1 MTAVIETDAR
11 ALVDAAVAG
20 KTLVDVLRDNAVANG
35 EAPAIHWKQDGMWR
49 LLTWAQYRQV
59 VLEVAAG
66 LMSLGIESGQ
76 VVAIQTGNRPE
87 HVIADLAA
95 VHAGGTGVTFYST
108 LAAEQIA
115 YIASD
120 CRARVAVLEDPS
132 YLERWEE
139 VRLQLPELRFVVLV
153 NGAEQYADRDWI
165 LSWGQLLERG
175 RQLLSADPLTVE
187 RRIGQ
192 IRPSDV
198 ATLIYTS
205 GTTGFPKGVV
215 FTHENVLW
223 TTESVRLGFDLPPDL
238 RLVSYLP
245 MAHIAERM
253 SSHYL
258 GLWLACQVYY
268 CPDLTQVLDYV
279 THVRPQAFMAVPR
292 VWEKFYARLQ
302 RRFVE
307 DSRHRLIL
315 YAVHNG
321 EALVRA
327 RQQSHLPLFRS
338 IINRLFDRLVFSKVR
353 ESLGMDQLTV
363 AVTTAAPTDP
373 DLIVFF
379 QALGIPLCELY
390 GLSECTGPATSNR
403 PGANRIGSSGYPLP
417 GVEVKLRPD
426 GEVLIRGGNVV
437 SHYHNLPEES
447 AQTFDEA
454 GWLHTGDLG
463 EIDGEGFLT
472 IVGRKKDIIITA
484 AGKNVAPSQMETR
497 LKQNPL
503 IAHAC
508 IVGDRRPYLTAIIA
522 LDPDEAP
529 AWASSR
535 GIPFVDLASFCSL
548 SEVRAEIQR
557 SVNEV
562 NSHVSRVEAIKKFFI
577 VPQEWS
583 PDNGEVTP
591 SLKVRRAVV
600 MEKYAPAIDDMYG
613 D

>member
-1 MTAVIETDAR
+1 MMTAVIESDVRARIDAR
-11 ALVDAAVAG
+11 IAG
-20 KTLVDVLRDNAVANG
+20 KTLVDVLRDNSVAHG
-35 EAPAIHWKQDGMWR
+35 DAPAIVWKQQGEWR
-49 LLTWAQYRQV
+49 QLTWAQYRQV
-59 VLEVAAG
+59 VLEATAG
-66 LMSLGIESGQ
+66 LVTLGLESGQ
-76 VVAIQTGNRPE
+76 VVAIQANNRPE
-87 HVIADLAA
+87 HVVADLAA
-95 VHAGGTGVTFYST
+95 VHAGGTGVTFYGT
-108 LAAEQIA
+108 LATEQIT

-120 CRARVAVLEDPS
+120 CRARVAVLENPG
-132 YLERWEE
+132 YLTRWEQA
-139 VRLQLPELRFVVLV
+139 RGQLPELGHVVLME
-153 NGAEQYADRDWI
+153 GADQYSDRQWI
-165 LSWGQLLERG
+165 LSWDELLARG
-175 RQLLSADPLTVE
+175 RQLLAADPAVID
-187 RRIGQ
+187 RRVGA

-215 FTHENVLW
+215 FSHENVLW
-223 TTESVRLGFDLPPDL
+223 TTESVRLGFDLPSDL

-268 CPDLTQVLDYV
+268 CPDLTEVVDYV
-279 THVRPQAFMAVPR
+279 IHARPQAFMAVPR
-292 VWEKFYARLQ
+292 VWEKFYARLH
-302 RRFVE
+302 RRFAE

-327 RQQSHLPLFRS
+327 RQRGHMPLFRS
-338 IINRLFDRLVFSKVR
+338 ILNRLFDRLVFSKVR
-353 ESLGMDQLTV
+353 DSLGMDQLTV
-363 AVTTAAPTDP
+363 AITTAAPTDP

-403 PGANRIGSSGYPLP
+403 PHANRIGSSGYPLP
-417 GVEVKLRPD
+417 GVEVKLGPD

-463 EIDGEGFLT
+463 EIDGEFLT

-508 IVGDRRPYLTAIIA
+508 IVGDRRPYLTALIA
-522 LDPDEAP
+522 LDPEEAP
-529 AWASSR
+529 AWASSH
-535 GIPFVDLASFCSL
+535 GIEFVDPATFSSS

-557 SVNEV
+557 SVDEV
-562 NSHVSRVEAIKKFFI
+562 NSHVSRVETIRKFFI

-600 MEKYAPAIDDMYG
+600 MDKYASAIHEMYG